1 MDYSLYI
8 RDFLFN
14 NGSVSLE
21 GIGVLKTGGSSTSP
35 VEFFYDKRALTT
47 PELIPFISE
56 KAGKNNVLVSS
67 GIDAFLSET
76 RQFINLGRPWEIEDV
91 GSIQMGK
98 NLEYFLAPKPV
109 SDEPESKR
117 KKTIS
122 HDTLIDNYA
131 DKKTGGGLN
140 ILVALI
146 IIIVIAGIGYT
157 VYNMSTEDN
166 NTTKLSTAFTDSAA
180 VVDTVTHTAIATDT
194 ASVKPATDSS
204 SAKPAAINSDK
215 LSSISD
221 TDTAVYKFVFER
233 TFNEQ
238 RAYSRF
244 NQLKSY
250 NVRVRIDS
258 IGTDTP
264 KLYKLFVEKKL
275 AGKDTSAIK
284 DSLRIY
290 FGTPVSIEGIR

>member
-1 MDYSLYI
+1 VDYSLFI

-35 VEFFYDKRALTT
+35 VQFFYDKRALTSR
-47 PELIPFISE
+47 ELITFISE
-56 KAGKNNVLVSS
+56 RAGKNNVLVSS

-76 RQFINLGRPWEIEDV
+76 RQFINLGKPWEIVDV

-98 NLEYFLAPKPV
+98 NLEYFLEPKPAT
-109 SDEPESKR
+109 DDPESKR
-117 KKTIS
+117 KKAIS
-122 HDTLIDNYA
+122 QHVLVDNYA
-131 DKKTGGGLN
+131 EKKTGSGLN

-146 IIIVIAGIGYT
+146 IIIVIAGSGYT
-157 VYNMSTEDN
+157 VYNMSTENDN
-166 NTTKLSTAFTDSAA
+166 TIKLNTAAADSAA
-180 VVDTVTHTAIATDT
+180 VVDTVTHTAVTTDT
-194 ASVKPATDSS
+194 TTVKPATDSFS
-204 SAKPAAINSDK
+204 VNPVAKSNEKIFAATNMDSA
-215 LSSISD
+215 
-221 TDTAVYKFVFER
+221 TYKFVFER
-233 TFNEQ
+233 TFNNQ
-238 RAYSRF
+238 RAYSRY

-250 NVRVRIDS
+250 NMRVRIDS

-275 AGKDTSAIK
+275 AGKDTSAVK
-284 DSLRIY
+284 DSLRTY